1 MKTIYA
7 VTLGGVFHS
16 HCPFIML
23 ILFLFLPELPDIAL
37 YVKALCISVF
47 KDAVMNKVD
56 IVSQLLFS
64 ACAH

>member
-1 MKTIYA
+1 M
-7 VTLGGVFHS
+7 TLEGVFHS
-16 HCPFIML
+16 HCPLITL

-37 YVKALCISVF
+37 YVMALCISVF
-47 KDAVMNKVD
+47 ESVMNKVD